1 MPPLFW
7 FLLSVYLL
15 VAAGTL
21 LEIEFTS
28 GKDAKPDP
36 LWVCL
41 VALVYASAWPLP
53 PLRKALLA
61 RCSRR

>member
-7 FLLSVYLL
+7 FLLSIYLL

-28 GKDAKPDP
+28 SKDARPDP
-36 LWVCL
+36 LRIFL

-53 PLRKALLA
+53 PLRRALLA